1 MPRIFVRVSRKFRFR
16 YIFLSFFSF
25 FEGLWNKISNRESG
39 NVIVEMCVIDRYLK
53 KRGVFYLFFFL
64 FALKIEFNTN
74 FLFVYIVLIWKIS
87 GIIFLKYKEW
97 NVIVE
102 RCITGQ
108 YLKRTDV

>member
-1 MPRIFVRVSRKFRFR
+1 MEQNFKQGEWKCNCRNVCHRSIFKEERS
-16 YIFLSFFSF
+16 FLS
-25 FEGLWNKISNRESG
+25 
-39 NVIVEMCVIDRYLK
+39 
-53 KRGVFYLFFFL
+53 FFFL